1 MKKTLFSTPG
11 NLATDQLDVLIQAS
25 VDSISEINERMKE
38 SRGEPRTALRK
49 LKSSKVREL
58 RELKKIREEV
68 TALSLNLGNVEAIGF
83 ML

>member
-11 NLATDQLDVLIQAS
+11 NLAADQLDVLIQAC
-25 VDSISEINERMKE
+25 VDSISELNELVCITKE
-38 SRGEPRTALRK
+38 QRVHRRK
-49 LKSSKVREL
+49 LKSAKVREL

-68 TALSLNLGNVEAIGF
+68 TTLSLIKGNVEAIGF